1 MTALFIY
8 LFIYLFIFEVRTEMD
23 FVSLFSLNER
33 NTATSLLM
41 VNLKCTVVHFGS
53 LNSSSINKP
62 FLNYGPSNMLF
73 PFFPFLFYVY
83 FDEAFVKNFMKKQ
96 SFFNTNFQSSFQDVK
111 IYFKVTEH

>member
-1 MTALFIY
+1 
-8 LFIYLFIFEVRTEMD
+8 MD

-83 FDEAFVKNFMKKQ
+83 FDEAFVKNFIKKQ